1 MMNRARAKAARLA
14 QVAPDRCRTRA
25 RDDEAEEVTEKLD
38 AVTLRAHRDRKI
50 GPAKA
55 RAEI

>member
-1 MMNRARAKAARLA
+1 LHPI
-14 QVAPDRCRTRA
+14 VAGLVA

-38 AVTLRAHRDRKI
+38 AVTLRAPRDRKI
-50 GPAKA
+50 GHAKA

>member
-1 MMNRARAKAARLA
+1 
-14 QVAPDRCRTRA
+14 
-25 RDDEAEEVTEKLD
+25 VTEKLD

-50 GPAKA
+50 GPTKA